1 MQSQGIPYF
10 SLMCQQNEQW
20 DEIETEYGLKGFAI
34 LVKLHQKIFSS
45 NGYYYQWTKEVE
57 QSFAQKSCGLPKNS
71 QLVSN
76 VVQSAMK
83 RGLFSS
89 ALFNKYQIL
98 TSVDIQ
104 KQYLHVVKKRP
115 GAKIKSEYLLV
126 QFAQNSENVDTETE
140 IQPKLNENKHIYNT
154 IHNTKPINTYG
165 TEPDTTG
172 SGQQQNTE
180 TVFTLPL
187 KGNGSHAIC
196 QSDIQAL
203 QELYPSVDI
212 LQQLRHMKGWL
223 QSNPAKRKTCK
234 GINRFIHNWLANYQN
249 RLNQTVIQRNQTAP
263 KQSRFVNYTQRE
275 WDFEELA
282 RLERER
288 LEQKNQQLDTTA
300 NP

>member
-1 MQSQGIPYF
+1 MESQGIPYF

-34 LVKLHQKIFSS
+34 LVKLYQKIFSS
-45 NGYYYQWTKEVE
+45 NGYYCQWTKEVE
-57 QSFAQKSCGLPKNS
+57 QAFAQKNCGLPKNS

-76 VVQSAMK
+76 VIQSAIK
-83 RGLFSS
+83 RGLFSNT
-89 ALFNKYQIL
+89 LFQKYQIL

-115 GAKIKSEYLLV
+115 GVKIKNEYLLV
-126 QFAQNSENVDTETE
+126 QFAQNSKNVDTEGE
-140 IQPKLNENKHIYNT
+140 NQPKKEYKI
-154 IHNTKPINTYG
+154 IHNTKSINTYG

-172 SGQQQNTE
+172 SVQQQNTQ

-187 KGNGSHAIC
+187 KGNANHTIS

-203 QELYPSVDI
+203 QELYPTVDI

-223 QSNPAKRKTCK
+223 QSNPTKRKTCK
-234 GINRFIHNWLANYQN
+234 GIERFVHNWLANYQN
-249 RLNQTVIQRNQTAP
+249 QLNLPTSQHNQTAA
-263 KQSRFVNYTQRE
+263 KQSRFVNYPQRQ

-288 LEQKNQQLDTTA
+288 LEQKNQQFDITT